1 MSMALILT
9 VALKVVVKHQIYW
22 QINTAPLRNG
32 QMLADILCFGL
43 KLCERLGQVLGFLTK
58 ALIKQG

>member
-1 MSMALILT
+1 MALILT
-9 VALKVVVKHQIYW
+9 VALEGVVKHQIYW
-22 QINTAPLRNG
+22 QINMALLRNG

-43 KLCERLGQVLGFLTK
+43 ELFERLGQVLGFLTK